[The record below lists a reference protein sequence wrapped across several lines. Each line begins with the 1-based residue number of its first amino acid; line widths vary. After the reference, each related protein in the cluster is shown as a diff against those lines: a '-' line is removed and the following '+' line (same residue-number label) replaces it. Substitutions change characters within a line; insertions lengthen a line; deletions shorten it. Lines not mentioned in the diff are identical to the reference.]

1 MKLPNADQAFVDVAK
16 LRDYALDP
24 VHAEGKHKARV
35 FAAALGLSRND
46 AEWLRDQLLL
56 AARTFDCSLG
66 RKTEHGQRYVIDFDA
81 TARGKTA
88 RLRSAWNLR
97 PTENF
102 PRLTTCYVL

>member
-1 MKLPNADQAFVDVAK
+1 MKLPNAENAFVDVAK

-56 AARTFDCSLG
+56 GARISDCSLG
-66 RKTEHGQRYVIDFDA
+66 RKTDHGQMYAIDFVA
-81 TARGKTA
+81 TFRGKTA
-88 RLRSAWNLR
+88 RLRSAWNIR
-97 PTENF
+97 PGENF
-102 PRLTTCYVL
+102 PRLVTCYVL

>member
-1 MKLPNADQAFVDVAK
+1 MKLPGAEQAFIDLAK

-24 VHAEGKHKARV
+24 VHREGKHKARV

-56 AARTFDCSLG
+56 AAKNSACTPG
-66 RKTEHGQRYVIDFDA
+66 RKTEHSQRYAIDFEVMF
-81 TARGKTA
+81 RGSTT
-88 RLRSAWNLR
+88 RLRSAWNVR
-97 PTENF
+97 PHENF